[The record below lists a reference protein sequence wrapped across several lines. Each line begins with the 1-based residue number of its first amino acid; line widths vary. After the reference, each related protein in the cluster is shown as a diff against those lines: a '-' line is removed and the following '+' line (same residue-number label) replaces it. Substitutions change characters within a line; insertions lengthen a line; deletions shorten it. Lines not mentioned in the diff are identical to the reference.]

1 MATYQQIL
9 ETSVLSAKNR
19 IACIAGKNYEKE
31 LNGEPVDDCC
41 IQKVLFTYGLLRDV
55 ECYDLD
61 SEDDNCYDFD
71 SFLKAV
77 QLLNSM
83 LT

>member
-1 MATYQQIL
+1 MATYV
-9 ETSVLSAKNR
+9 EMRRDAVLDAKNR
-19 IACIAGKNYEKE
+19 IACIAAKKYEAG
-31 LNGEPVDDCC
+31 LHGEPVDDCC
-41 IQKVLFTYGLLRDV
+41 VQKVLFTYGLIRDL

-71 SFLKAV
+71 DFIKAV
-77 QLLNSM
+77 QLLNGL

>member
-1 MATYQQIL
+1 MATYQ
-9 ETSVLSAKNR
+9 ETRDEAVLSAKNR
-19 IACIAGKNYEKE
+19 IACIAAKNYEAG

-41 IQKVLFTYGLLRDV
+41 VQKVLFTYGLMRDL

-61 SEDDNCYDFD
+61 DEDSNCYDFD
-71 SFLKAV
+71 DFLKGV
-77 QLLNSM
+77 QLLNGL